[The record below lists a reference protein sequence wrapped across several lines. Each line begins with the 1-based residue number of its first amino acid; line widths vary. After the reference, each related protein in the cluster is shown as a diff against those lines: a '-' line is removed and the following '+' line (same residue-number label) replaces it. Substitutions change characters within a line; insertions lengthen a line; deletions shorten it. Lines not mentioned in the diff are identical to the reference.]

1 MAGISTL
8 PDPADYESMKSEERC
23 RKCDGQIIERLA
35 TVDRPYQFKMSGLS
49 NVYLAGIVIR
59 NCTRCRAESPV
70 IPKIGKLNDFI
81 ARDLVKKPALL
92 TGEEIRFLR
101 KNAGFP
107 AKTFA
112 ELVGVDPKHLSRIEN
127 GHTDT
132 LGVPADR
139 LVRVIARAADN
150 APQPQ
155 YLALMKGLAAAFINV
170 KKRPREPEVK
180 NPIFELQEDDWKRAA

>member
-1 MAGISTL
+1 
-8 PDPADYESMKSEERC
+8 MKSKERC
-23 RKCDGQIIERLA
+23 GKCEGQIMERLA
-35 TVDRPYQFKMSGLS
+35 TVDRPYPFKMSGLS
-49 NVYLAGIVIR
+49 KVYLAGIHIR
-59 NCTRCRAESPV
+59 KCTSCRAESPV
-70 IPKIGKLNDFI
+70 IPKLGKLNDLI

-112 ELVGVDPKHLSRIEN
+112 ELVGVDPKHLSRVEN

-139 LVRVIARAADN
+139 LVRVIARAAEN

-155 YLALMKGLAAAFINV
+155 YLALMKGLAAAWSDV
-170 KKRPREPEVK
+170 KKRSRKSEVE
-180 NPIFELQEDDWKRAA
+180 NPIFELQKDDWKRAA

>member
-1 MAGISTL
+1 
-8 PDPADYESMKSEERC
+8 MKSKERC
-23 RKCDGQIIERLA
+23 RKCEGQVVERLA
-35 TVDRPYQFKMSGLS
+35 TVDSPYYFKMSGLS
-49 NVYLAGIVIR
+49 NVYLAGIVIKT
-59 NCTRCRAESPV
+59 CSACQSESPV
-70 IPKIGKLNDFI
+70 IPKVGRLNDLI

-107 AKTFA
+107 AQTFA
-112 ELVGVDPKHLSRIEN
+112 ALVGVDPKHLSRVEN

-150 APQPQ
+150 APHPQ
-155 YLALMKGLAAAFINV
+155 YLTLIKGLAAALTDG
-170 KKRPREPEVK
+170 KKRRGTAVG
-180 NPIFELQEDDWKRAA
+180 NPVFELEKDRWKRAA